1 VSKSGKLS
9 SSAQER
15 LVAFQAKQKLETE
28 KNRRRTTDN
37 RTSLLVAA
45 GAVVLAIGAQFS
57 FFSFGPGNTDS
68 TDQTQTEQPAPEANS
83 AEVPSP
89 ELAESRLWTGNMQVG
104 PADLDIELYGELAP
118 QAVANF
124 ISLVRAG
131 FYEGVGC
138 HRMVTEGIFILQ
150 CGDPTGTGSG
160 DPGYKFGPIENAPA
174 DDIYESGVI
183 AMARQSNN
191 GLSMGSQFFIVFQE
205 SRIPSD
211 VAGGYTVLGKITAG
225 LEALAPVIEAGVDGG
240 GTEGSPNF
248 ETLLGTIELR

>member
-1 VSKSGKLS
+1 MSKSGKLS

-28 KNRRRTTDN
+28 KSRRRITDN
-37 RTSLLVAA
+37 RIALLVTA
-45 GAVVLAIGAQFS
+45 GAVILAIGAQFS
-57 FFSFGPGNTDS
+57 FFTFGPGNTDAA
-68 TDQTQTEQPAPEANS
+68 DQTQIEQPAPADDS
-83 AEVPSP
+83 PEVPSP
-89 ELAESRLWTGNMQVG
+89 EIAESRLWTGSMQVG
-104 PADLDIELYGELAP
+104 PADLEIELYGDLAP

-124 ISLVRAG
+124 ISLVSEG

-138 HRMVTEGIFILQ
+138 HRLVTEGIYILQ

-191 GLSMGSQFFIVFQE
+191 GLSMGSQFFIVFQD

-211 VAGGYTVLGKITAG
+211 VAGGYTVLGKITSG
-225 LEALAPVIEAGVDGG
+225 LEGLAPVIEAGVEGG
-240 GTEGSPNF
+240 GTEGAPIF

>member
-1 VSKSGKLS
+1 MRKTEKLS

-28 KNRRRTTDN
+28 KSRRRLTDN

-45 GAVVLAIGAQFS
+45 GAVVLAIGAQFT
-57 FFSFGPGNTDS
+57 FFTFGPGSIDTS
-68 TDQTQTEQPAPEANS
+68 DQAQTEQPTPDTDS
-83 AEVPSP
+83 PEVPSP
-89 ELAESRLWTGNMQVG
+89 EIAESRIWNGTMQVG
-104 PADLDIELYGELAP
+104 PADLELELYGDLAP

-124 ISLVRAG
+124 ISLVRSG

-138 HRMVTEGIFILQ
+138 HRIVTEGIFVLQ

-174 DDIYESGVI
+174 NDIYETGVI
-183 AMARQSNN
+183 AMARQANN

-225 LEALAPVIEAGVDGG
+225 LDGLAPIIEAGVDGG
-240 GTEGSPNF
+240 GQDGAPSF
-248 ETLLGTIELR
+248 ETLLGAIELR